1 VKKAM
6 KSVKREI
13 IIVLTVLS
21 CISLSILSTIC
32 ASTTL
37 TPSQAPIDDITLED
51 DAFHGRG
58 ELPYVEWWYF
68 DAKLNNGY
76 SLTLGIHVIDIFT
89 KGIVTTRLNLYYEG
103 TALVKNYEKYFLRD
117 FSASSETPSVYISG
131 NQIIKGTYDTMNKS
145 FLYTVTMTVPGSSIN
160 LQFLGTTQGWKQQQ
174 QTGDWWVVVLPQA
187 EVTGTITIE
196 DTTINVNGTGYHD
209 HNWGI
214 SPWIAWRFGWFW
226 GTCHSS
232 SYTITWAD
240 ILSTRRTQRPMM
252 VINTKED
259 GYLEIPADTIWF
271 TTEKYSL
278 DHFKRIPLLF
288 TLETI
293 TDHVFLVVHMEVL
306 SVDHTVMLG
315 FINYWRYHV
324 RCTGN
329 IIVDGH
335 IEMIND
341 SSIMEY
347 LRFR

>member
-1 VKKAM
+1 M
-6 KSVKREI
+6 TSVKREI
-13 IIVLTVLS
+13 ITVIVVLS
-21 CISLSILSTIC
+21 CTSLSIISTIC
-32 ASTTL
+32 ANTIS
-37 TPSQAPIDDITLED
+37 TPSPATINDITLED

-58 ELPYVEWWYF
+58 ELPFIEWWYF

-89 KGIVTTRLNLYYEG
+89 KGIVTTRLNLYYKG
-103 TALVKNYEKYFLRD
+103 TSLVKSYEKYFLRD
-117 FSASSETPSVYISG
+117 FSASSETPSIYISG
-131 NQIIKGTYDTMNKS
+131 NQIIQGTYDTLNKC
-145 FLYTVTMTVPGSSIN
+145 FMYTVTMNVTGSAVC
-160 LQFLGTTQGWKQQQ
+160 LQFLGTTKGWKQQQ
-174 QTGDWWVVVLPQA
+174 PTGDWWAVVLPQA
-187 EVTGTITIE
+187 DVTGTITIE
-196 DTTINVNGTGYHD
+196 NTTMNVTGTGYHD

-214 SPWIAWRFGWFW
+214 GPWIAWRFGWFW
-226 GTCHSS
+226 GTCHSP

-240 ILSTRRTQRPMM
+240 ILTTRQTQRPMM

-259 GYLEIPADTIWF
+259 GYFEIPADTIWF
-271 TTEKYSL
+271 SMERYAM
-278 DHFKRIPLLF
+278 DHFKRIPLFF

-293 TDHVFLVVHMEVL
+293 TEHVFFVVHMEVL

-324 RCTGN
+324 HCTGN

-341 SSIMEY
+341 TSIMEY

>member
-1 VKKAM
+1 MRPVT
-6 KSVKREI
+6 RELASI
-13 IIVLTVLS
+13 LIVLS
-21 CISLSILSTIC
+21 CTSLSILTTIC
-32 ASTTL
+32 ASTCSTFS
-37 TPSQAPIDDITLED
+37 PSTIEDITLED

-89 KGIVTTRLNLYYEG
+89 KGIVTTRLTVYYEG
-103 TALVKNYEKYFLRD
+103 TALVKSYEKYFLRD

-131 NQIIKGTYDTMNKS
+131 NQIIKGTYDTMNKC
-145 FLYTVTMTVPGSSIN
+145 FFYTVTMTVPGSSIN

-174 QTGDWWVVVLPQA
+174 RTGDWWVVVLPQA
-187 EVTGTITIE
+187 GVTGTITIE
-196 DTTINVNGTGYHD
+196 NTTMNVNGTGYHD

-226 GTCHSS
+226 GTCHSP

-252 VINTKED
+252 VINTKQN

-271 TTEKYSL
+271 STDRYAV

-293 TDHVFLVVHMEVL
+293 TEHVFLVIHMEVL